1 MISDVWWL
9 LAQLLDRIYMMTM
22 YAHRHE
28 FFGSNVLL
36 VSKSQ
41 FSNIVGIDW
50 LVTFGLLA
58 AAIMALVAV
67 DKIVLKLMKH
77 R

>member
-1 MISDVWWL
+1 MISVVWCVL
-9 LAQLLDRIYMMTM
+9 TQLLDRIYIIM
-22 YAHRHE
+22 YIHWHR
-28 FFGSNVLL
+28 FFGSNALL

-41 FSNIVGIDW
+41 FSNIIGIDW
-50 LVTFGLLA
+50 LVTFGLIA

>member
-1 MISDVWWL
+1 MISVVWWL
-9 LAQLLDRIYMMTM
+9 LAQLLDRLYMMM
-22 YAHRHE
+22 YIHSHG
-28 FFGSNVLL
+28 FFGSNVILA
-36 VSKSQ
+36 SKSQ

-50 LVTFGLLA
+50 IVTFGLLA

>member
-1 MISDVWWL
+1 MISVAWWL
-9 LAQLLDRIYMMTM
+9 LAQLLDRIYMMM
-22 YAHRHE
+22 YIHWHG

-41 FSNIVGIDW
+41 FSNIIGIDW

-58 AAIMALVAV
+58 AAIMALVAI
-67 DKIVLKLMKH
+67 DKIVLKLMKQG
-77 R
+77 

>member
-1 MISDVWWL
+1 MLQMISVVWWL
-9 LAQLLDRIYMMTM
+9 LGQLLDRFYMMM
-22 YAHRHE
+22 YNHWHG

-41 FSNIVGIDW
+41 FSNIIGIDW

-67 DKIVLKLMKH
+67 DKIVLKLMK
-77 R
+77 

>member
-9 LAQLLDRIYMMTM
+9 LAQLLDRIYMMMM
-22 YAHRHE
+22 YTHWHE

-67 DKIVLKLMKH
+67 DKIVLKLMKP

>member
-1 MISDVWWL
+1 MVQMISVVWWL
-9 LAQLLDRIYMMTM
+9 LGQLLDRIYMMM
-22 YAHRHE
+22 YIHWH
-28 FFGSNVLL
+28 VLL

-41 FSNIVGIDW
+41 FSNIIGIDW

-67 DKIVLKLMKH
+67 DKIVLKLMK
-77 R
+77 

>member
-1 MISDVWWL
+1 MWWL
-9 LAQLLDRIYMMTM
+9 LGQLLDRIYMMM
-22 YAHRHE
+22 YIHWHG

-41 FSNIVGIDW
+41 FSNIIGIDW

-67 DKIVLKLMKH
+67 DKIVLKLMK
-77 R
+77 

>member
-1 MISDVWWL
+1 MISVVWSL
-9 LAQLLDRIYMMTM
+9 LAQLLDSIYMMI
-22 YAHRHE
+22 YIHWHG
-28 FFGSNVLL
+28 FFGSNFLL

-41 FSNIVGIDW
+41 FSNIIGIDW

-58 AAIMALVAV
+58 AAIMALVAI
-67 DKIVLKLMKH
+67 DKIVLKLMQQ

>member
-1 MISDVWWL
+1 MWWL
-9 LAQLLDRIYMMTM
+9 LAQW
-22 YAHRHE
+22 HG

-36 VSKSQ
+36 VSQ
-41 FSNIVGIDW
+41 FSNIIGIDW

-58 AAIMALVAV
+58 AAIMALVAI
-67 DKIVLKLMKH
+67 DKIVLKLMQQ

>member
-1 MISDVWWL
+1 
-9 LAQLLDRIYMMTM
+9 M
-22 YAHRHE
+22 YIHWHR

-41 FSNIVGIDW
+41 FSNIIGIDW
-50 LVTFGLLA
+50 LVTFGLIA

>member
-1 MISDVWWL
+1 MISVVWWL
-9 LAQLLDRIYMMTM
+9 LAQLLDRIYMMM
-22 YAHRHE
+22 HIHWHE

-58 AAIMALVAV
+58 AAIMALIAV
-67 DKIVLKLMKH
+67 DRIVLK
-77 R
+77 

>member
-1 MISDVWWL
+1 MLQMISVVWWSL
-9 LAQLLDRIYMMTM
+9 VYIMM
-22 YAHRHE
+22 YIHWHG

-41 FSNIVGIDW
+41 FSNIIGIDW

-67 DKIVLKLMKH
+67 DKIVLKLMK
-77 R
+77 